1 MERREQYD
9 PEDIESLL
17 NERSFD
23 ELLEE
28 ERAYV
33 LRHLAS
39 RDEYENMRVLLHQVR
54 SDERNEGPIIAPA
67 EVRAHVLDVF
77 RQQQQPQW
85 RVWLNSIGAVLWP
98 KEMSAL
104 WRPALALG
112 SLALL
117 ITAGVFVLRQGDESK
132 AQLAELRPAKEE
144 VTTIKP
150 DPASAQQAAPAFDS
164 VLNDRRSSQMK
175 ASEDVHA
182 LEQGTF
188 EKEDQSGYVRAVP
201 PTAGATAAAA
211 ERSYT
216 TVSGST
222 AATFDAVSVAPAVE
236 SLEEEKAAVVDDE
249 RLAKKEEPASVP
261 HQVTEVELARNESV
275 ANATGRART
284 VSKRKTMGSS
294 VSASSRSLGDDAA
307 LVSLINSGW

>member
-33 LRHLAS
+33 LRHLAN
-39 RDEYENMRVLLHQVR
+39 RDEYETMRKLLHEVR
-54 SDERNEGPIIAPA
+54 NDARSEGAITAPP

-85 RVWLNSIGAVLWP
+85 RVWLNSVGAMLWP

-112 SLALL
+112 TMALL
-117 ITAGVFVLRQGDESK
+117 ITASVFVFRQSDEHS
-132 AQLAELRPAKEE
+132 AQLAELRPVKKETGVDGRNNAQPMEPAADSIRDGLLKNQLEQKEE
-144 VTTIKP
+144 LSETEQ
-150 DPASAQQAAPAFDS
+150 PAAGVSAQNGYVQAAPPVQATD
-164 VLNDRRSSQMK
+164 VAATERSS
-175 ASEDVHA
+175 AAATGSTT
-182 LEQGTF
+182 GTF
-188 EKEDQSGYVRAVP
+188 DL
-201 PTAGATAAAA
+201 TTTTAAAA
-211 ERSYT
+211 SETLQEKSL
-216 TVSGST
+216 V
-222 AATFDAVSVAPAVE
+222 VE
-236 SLEEEKAAVVDDE
+236 DE
-249 RLAKKEEPASVP
+249 RQADTAMPASVP
-261 HQVTEVELARNESV
+261 HQVTEEELVRNESL
-275 ANATGRART
+275 ANATVRT
-284 VSKRKTMGSS
+284 REVAKRKAEAYRD
-294 VSASSRSLGDDAA
+294 VSANSRSLGDDAA